1 MGKINVL
8 SFAVANLIAAGEV
21 VDRPASVVK
30 ELMENSI
37 DAGAKRITV
46 EIQNGG
52 VTFLR
57 VTDDGCGMEKDDLPV
72 AIRRHATSKIKDASD
87 LDTIITLGFRGEALA
102 ATCAVSKVRIISK
115 PHDAPIGAM
124 LEVNAGNIVSLS
136 ERGASDGTTVIVEDL
151 FMNVPARRKFLKKDV
166 TESMAVTSVVE
177 KVAVS
182 RPEIA
187 FSLIVDGRLKVET
200 SGDGNLKSAI
210 FAVFGRD
217 FATRLIPVEGEF
229 ENVKVSGFIGRTD
242 NVKANRAYENFFINQ
257 RYVRTKTAMAAV
269 EQAYVSYLPQERFP
283 ACVLFLTIDPRRVDV
298 NVHPAKL
305 EVKFSNEKP
314 VFEAIYYA
322 VRTALEQNV
331 TRPEVKL
338 GTASGPR
345 MSDNPFPVNNG
356 RGESVRNLQLRMMDA
371 PASSPQMPSA
381 ASGSPAFDRVSAEEY
396 RRKYLGGTVPA
407 NGTGNN
413 AVPAGK
419 TMPASG
425 NAVAA
430 ASAPATGTVG
440 HPFPGMSGTA
450 GSGIAVSPENFR
462 AETMRAAGTSVPV
475 AGVPGPS
482 AAPRIPEA
490 LTAEQYLTGLDEN
503 RKAYGAEGTPEHP
516 DVIPD
521 SIAAMPEAG
530 RTVPGDGQTSAGN
543 FATDDEEKGVY
554 SVRPE
559 EESVVAAQSH
569 PEDLPENP
577 PERKNYRII
586 GEAFY
591 SYVLVET
598 GEKLLIIDK
607 HAAHE
612 RLIFER
618 LKTNMRSM
626 EVPSQM
632 LMLPVDVMLMTDE
645 VELVEA
651 YRQEL
656 ESVGFAFTTARN
668 TVSVS
673 AIPDGIEQSAIADML
688 TAIVGRIKSAT
699 GSAKL
704 TRDILFEKALY
715 QASCKAAIKAG
726 REYPEEHIE
735 WLVDEMMKLPDITFC
750 PHGRP
755 VALELTKKNL
765 DHQFERT

>member
-166 TESMAVTSVVE
+166 TEAMAVTSVVE

-182 RPEIA
+182 HPEIA

-217 FATRLIPVEGEF
+217 FATRMIPVEGEF

-242 NVKANRAYENFFINQ
+242 NVKANRTYENFFINQ
-257 RYVRTKTAMAAV
+257 RYVRSKTAMAAV

-338 GTASGPR
+338 GTTSGPR

-356 RGESVRNLQLRMMDA
+356 RGESVRNLQLRMTDA
-371 PASSPQMPSA
+371 PASSSQTASA
-381 ASGSPAFDRVSAEEY
+381 KPGSPAFDRVSAEEY
-396 RRKYLGGTVPA
+396 RRKYLGETVS
-407 NGTGNN
+407 GNN
-413 AVPAGK
+413 AVSAGK

-425 NAVAA
+425 NAVTAT
-430 ASAPATGTVG
+430 SVQATGTVG

-450 GSGIAVSPENFR
+450 GGGTAASPEDFR
-462 AETMRAAGTSVPV
+462 MGTTGAAGTSAPV
-475 AGVPGPS
+475 AGTPGLT
-482 AAPRIPEA
+482 AAPRVPES

-503 RKAYGAEGTPEHP
+503 RKAYGAEETPERP
-516 DVIPD
+516 GVIPD
-521 SIAAMPEAG
+521 AIAAMPETG
-530 RTVPGDGQTSAGN
+530 RTVPGDGQTFAGN

-577 PERKNYRII
+577 PERKNYRIL

-632 LMLPVDVMLMTDE
+632 LMLPVEVMLMTDE
-645 VELVEA
+645 VGLVEA

-673 AIPDGIEQSAIADML
+673 AIPDGIEQSAIPDML

>member
-166 TESMAVTSVVE
+166 TEAMAVTSVVE

-182 RPEIA
+182 HPEIA

-338 GTASGPR
+338 GTTSGPR

-356 RGESVRNLQLRMMDA
+356 RGESVRNLQLRMTDA
-371 PASSPQMPSA
+371 PASSSQTASA
-381 ASGSPAFDRVSAEEY
+381 KPGSPAFDRVSAEEY
-396 RRKYLGGTVPA
+396 RRKYLGGTVP
-407 NGTGNN
+407 GNH

-425 NAVAA
+425 NAVTATA
-430 ASAPATGTVG
+430 VQTTGTVG
-440 HPFPGMSGTA
+440 HPFPGMSGMAGGGTA
-450 GSGIAVSPENFR
+450 ASPEDFR
-462 AETMRAAGTSVPV
+462 MGTTGAAGTSAPV
-475 AGVPGPS
+475 AGTPGLS
-482 AAPRIPEA
+482 AAPRVPES

-503 RKAYGAEGTPEHP
+503 RKAYGAEGSPEHP
-516 DVIPD
+516 GVIPD
-521 SIAAMPEAG
+521 AIAAMPETG
-530 RTVPGDGQTSAGN
+530 RTVPGDGQTFAGN

-577 PERKNYRII
+577 PERKNYRIL

-632 LMLPVDVMLMTDE
+632 LMLPVEVMLMTDE
-645 VELVEA
+645 VGLVEA

-673 AIPDGIEQSAIADML
+673 AIPDGIEQSAIPDML

>member
-166 TESMAVTSVVE
+166 TEAMAVTSVVE

-182 RPEIA
+182 HPEIA

-338 GTASGPR
+338 GTTSGPR

-356 RGESVRNLQLRMMDA
+356 RGESVRNLQLRMTDA
-371 PASSPQMPSA
+371 LASSPQKSSA
-381 ASGSPAFDRVSAEEY
+381 ASGAPAFDRVSAEEY

-407 NGTGNN
+407 SGTGSN

-425 NAVAA
+425 NAVTAT
-430 ASAPATGTVG
+430 SVQTTGTVG
-440 HPFPGMSGTA
+440 HPFPGMPGTA
-450 GSGIAVSPENFR
+450 GGGTAASPEDFR
-462 AETMRAAGTSVPV
+462 MGTTEAVGTSAPV
-475 AGVPGPS
+475 AGTPDPTAVP
-482 AAPRIPEA
+482 RVPEF
-490 LTAEQYLTGLDEN
+490 LTAEQYLAGLDEN

-516 DVIPD
+516 GVIPD
-521 SIAAMPEAG
+521 AIAAMPETG
-530 RTVPGDGQTSAGN
+530 RTVPGDGQTFAGN
-543 FATDDEEKGVY
+543 FAADDEEKGVY

-559 EESVVAAQSH
+559 EESAVAAQSH

-577 PERKNYRII
+577 PESKNYRIL

-632 LMLPVDVMLMTDE
+632 LMLPVEVMLMTDE
-645 VELVEA
+645 VGLVEA

-673 AIPDGIEQSAIADML
+673 AIPDGIEQSAIPDML